1 MPFFDNETAEKV
13 YTGISSNM
21 GLTRVGSVSPND
33 YYDLQ
38 KQRTDEYMEVAHALD
53 YVGLAKVGNVHVG
66 DDDEDTAY
74 PPGSVNR
81 KKKDVFDY
89 MEDKYVNQADP
100 KNVVTKAAWDN
111 FSASVSTFASGDLP
125 GITSC
130 TAVGTISTTGT
141 YYCSSAAGGASNPLT
156 VDIHRDQLAAKGY
169 PTLENTSSL
178 NGAGGKYDANSGC
191 YYRITIN
198 ENKGYGKEL
207 SIINSTTTET
217 VTNCDGSSN
226 IVSGVGGSLIGSV
239 NICQDSLTNTLS
251 GLATAYG
258 LLSVN
263 ILNELNNSISGEKNF
278 RDIKHEEQVT
288 LWYMYYDENTAFP
301 VPYTQARSTMEINK
315 DVIEDNM

>member
-141 YYCSSAAGGASNPLT
+141 YYCSISGASNPLT
-156 VDIHRDQLAAKGY
+156 VDIYRDQLAAKGY

-207 SIINSTTTET
+207 EIINSTSTET
-217 VTNCDGSSN
+217 VTVCGGGPN
-226 IVSGVGGSLIGSV
+226 IVRGVGGSLIGSV
-239 NICQDSLTNTLS
+239 NICQDSLTDTLS
-251 GLATAYG
+251 GLAAAYG
-258 LLSVN
+258 NLSYN
-263 ILNELNNSISGEKNF
+263 ISNELNNSISGEKNF
-278 RDIKHEEQVT
+278 RDIKHEEQIT
-288 LWYMYYDENTAFP
+288 LWYMYYDENTVFP